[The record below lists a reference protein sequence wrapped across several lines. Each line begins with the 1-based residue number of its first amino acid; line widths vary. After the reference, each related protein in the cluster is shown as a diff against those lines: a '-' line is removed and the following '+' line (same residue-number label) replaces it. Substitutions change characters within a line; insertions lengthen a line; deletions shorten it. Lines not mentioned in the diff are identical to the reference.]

1 MPKILIIA
9 PSWVGDAV
17 MAQPLLRRLRERYPD
32 AVIDA
37 FAPAWVAPVLERMP
51 EIRRVVI
58 NPLAHGEFSLKLRWK
73 LGRALR
79 LDHYDHAII
88 LPNSLKS
95 ALIPFFAGIPLRTGF
110 KGEMRFGLVN
120 DLRHLDKQA
129 LPLMVERFAALAEN
143 PGAPLRRPVE
153 NPRLTA
159 DKDRVQTTLA
169 KLGLFP
175 KKTVIAFCIGAEYG
189 PAKRW
194 PAPHFAELARMLV
207 NAGHEIWLLGSHKD
221 AEIGAEIERSSNGAA
236 RNLCGQTELDEAIDL
251 LAAASLAV
259 VNDSGLMHIAA
270 ALNKPMIALFGSSS
284 HGFTPPLSDL
294 ARIVS
299 LNLPCSPCF
308 KRVCPLGHFDCMM
321 KLTPQRV
328 FEEVVAAMAG
338 LSYAFRENS

>member
-175 KKTVIAFCIGAEYG
+175 KKTVIAFCVGAEYG

-328 FEEVVAAMAG
+328 FEEVVAAMAALQG
-338 LSYAFRENS
+338 NPLA